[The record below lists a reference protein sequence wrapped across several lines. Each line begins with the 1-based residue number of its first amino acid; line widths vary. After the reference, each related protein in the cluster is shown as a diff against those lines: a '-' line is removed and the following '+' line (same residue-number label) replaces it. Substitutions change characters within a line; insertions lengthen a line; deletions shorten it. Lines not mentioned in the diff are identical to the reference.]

1 MKQIVRIGGASAFWG
16 DTNTAAAQ
24 LVQKGNIDY
33 LVFDYLAEI
42 TMSIL
47 AAKRM
52 KDPGDGYATD
62 FVEHVMAPLLPELK
76 AKGIKVVANAGGVNP
91 LACKAALEAAC
102 AKAGV
107 AMRIGVVLGDD
118 ILPRRKEFAEAVE
131 LNEFSGI
138 PSEGG
143 ARGKP
148 MTGTFVSMN
157 AYLGAIP
164 ISKALAEGAEI
175 VITGRCVDS
184 AVTLGPLVHE
194 FGWSE
199 TDYDR
204 LAAGSLAGHVI
215 ECGAQ
220 CTGGNFTDWELVQHG
235 YADMGFPIAEC
246 SPDGSFVVTKP
257 EGTGG
262 LVSVHSVLEQVLY
275 EIGDPRAYLL
285 PDVACDFTQVQLEQV
300 GEQRVRLTGA
310 KGQAPTASYKVSA
323 TTPAGMRCCAIFMIG
338 GIDAAKKGHA
348 SAQGILGKVRR
359 QLLEQKLGD
368 FTGVDV
374 HCLGA
379 EESYGPHARPGAAA
393 TREVLV
399 KIVAQHPNPKALK
412 IFAREIAQAAT
423 GMAPGFTGY
432 FSAGRPEPNMI
443 PKLFSTLVPK
453 DKLPIEVVVGEQRFS
468 VVVPVLG
475 GFSPPR
481 SRGEGDW
488 LLGADSMSAP
498 RLADREEGG
507 AFISGEVPPAPNPA
521 GHDPMHGSWRS
532 AGRSSASPDSASPPQ
547 GGGELQAVPLIK
559 LALARSGD
567 KGDHANIGV
576 IARKPEYLPYIRA
589 ALSPEAVRD
598 YFAHV
603 LAGGREGRVQ
613 RWELPGSHS
622 LNFLLHHALGGGGA
636 GSLRTDPQ
644 GKYFGQMLLD
654 YPIPVPADLV

>member
-1 MKQIVRIGGASAFWG
+1 MSKTIRIGCASAFWG

-24 LVQKGNIDY
+24 LVQKGNIHY

-52 KDPGDGYATD
+52 RDVNDGYATD

-76 AKGIKVVANAGGVNP
+76 ARGIKVIANAGGVNP
-91 LACKAALEAAC
+91 LACKAALEAVC

-107 AMRIGVVLGDD
+107 AMTIGVVLGDD
-118 ILPRRKEFAEAVE
+118 LLPRKKEFADAVE
-131 LNEFSGI
+131 QDDFSATA
-138 PSEGG
+138 SKG
-143 ARGKP
+143 AAQPG
-148 MTGTFVSMN
+148 MFVSMN

-164 ISKALAEGAEI
+164 IAKALAAGADI

-184 AVTLGPLVHE
+184 AVTLAPLMHE
-194 FGWSE
+194 FGWGE
-199 TDYDR
+199 TDYDL
-204 LAAGSLAGHVI
+204 LAAGSIAGHII

-220 CTGGNFTDWELVQHG
+220 CTGGNFTDWHLVKDG
-235 YADMGFPIAEC
+235 YADMGFPVVDC
-246 SPDGSFVVTKP
+246 SADGSFIVTKP

-262 LVSVHSVLEQVLY
+262 LVSVHTVLEQMLY

-285 PDVACDFTQVQLEQV
+285 PDVSCDFTAVKLEQV
-300 GEQRVRLTGA
+300 GEHQVRVTG
-310 KGQAPTASYKVSA
+310 GRGTAPTAFYKVSA
-323 TTPAGMRCCAIFMIG
+323 TYPAGMRCCATFMIG
-338 GIDAAKKGHA
+338 GIEAAKKGRA
-348 SAQGILGKVRR
+348 SATGIVDKVRR

-368 FTGVDV
+368 FTGIDI

-379 EESYGPHARPGAAA
+379 EESYGPHARQGAAA

-432 FSAGRPEPNMI
+432 FAAGRPEPHMV
-443 PKLFSTLVPK
+443 PKLFSTLVRK
-453 DKLPIEVVVGEQRFS
+453 DKASIEVSVGEQRFA
-468 VVVPVLG
+468 VTVPTAG
-475 GFSPPR
+475 GFTPPPLVAAE
-481 SRGEGDW
+481 SVSTVD
-488 LLGADSMSAP
+488 LSNTHS
-498 RLADREEGG
+498 
-507 AFISGEVPPAPNPA
+507 
-521 GHDPMHGSWRS
+521 
-532 AGRSSASPDSASPPQ
+532 
-547 GGGELQAVPLIK
+547 VPLIQ

-576 IARKPEYLPYIRA
+576 IARKAEYLPWIKA
-589 ALSPEAVRD
+589 ALTAEAVRD

-603 LAGGREGRVQ
+603 LAGGAEGKVEC
-613 RWELPGSHS
+613 WDLPATMS

-654 YPIPVPADLV
+654 YPVPVPRDLL